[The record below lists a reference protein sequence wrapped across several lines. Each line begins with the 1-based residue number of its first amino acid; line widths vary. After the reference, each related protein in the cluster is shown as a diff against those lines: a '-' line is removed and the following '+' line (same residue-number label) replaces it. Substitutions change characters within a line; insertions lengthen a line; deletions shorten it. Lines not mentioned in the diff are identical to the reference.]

1 MPYLRTCPPQPEP
14 IDCRILTAALDLF
27 VENGYH
33 NVSIHEVQKR
43 AGVSIGSIYNYFG
56 GKEGIAQALYKHILK
71 ELDDLV
77 DSVVAEYAS
86 PWQQCASLIRQ
97 LFGYTETH
105 RNIIAFIFHAKHNEF
120 LSEDPLATL
129 SQPFIKMRSI
139 IKKGIECGEFIA
151 LDPWVMSASVFG
163 GAIRLI
169 QLRLDGMLDQPL
181 PYYGEMLLKTIES
194 GIRKP

>member
-56 GKEGIAQALYKHILK
+56 GKEGVAQALYKHILK

-77 DSVVAEYAS
+77 DSVIEEHTS
-86 PWQQCASLIRQ
+86 SWEQCASLIGQ

-120 LSEDPLATL
+120 ISEDPLATL

-139 IKKGIECGEFIA
+139 IKKGIESGEFIA

-169 QLRLDGMLDQPL
+169 QLRLDGMLEQPL
-181 PYYGEMLLKTIES
+181 PYYELMLLQTIKQ
-194 GIRKP
+194 GIHN